1 MGGRSSFK
9 EHPKNVASKRSRNGV
24 AGLAACLALL
34 ACTPVG
40 IEPAIE
46 PEPILS
52 EPSAELSVDEPFGG
66 DGPRAGVVTAGDI
79 DDGLNLAAFARHEVR
94 AASAL
99 GLPRAPL
106 RTPLIATFR
115 GPDGSPAPGVNY
127 TLRRPGEEAPF
138 HSGVSGVDGRILV
151 FPSVIGA
158 GRIRTAELR
167 AFGNGREIAR
177 HSITAGA
184 EDTTI
189 TLTAPGVWSPEFLDL
204 VLVIDTSG
212 SMGDEHAW
220 LTQEFTQ
227 VVRSAR
233 AAAPGLDIRYGLVA
247 YRSPG
252 DNYAVRDYGFTKDP
266 SQIQSWLA
274 GLDATGGAGGPEVA
288 ARALQTAAD
297 MRWRQGRGERLIFQI
312 GDEPPARARS
322 RAYHQAAAQAARQ
335 GVQVFGL
342 GASGIDKDMELLMRQ
357 AALVTGGR
365 YLFLTDDS
373 GVGRAHAEPAIA
385 CYRVTTLKS
394 LLDRVLRSELTGVR
408 QEAEPGQIIRTV
420 GTYRRGTCLQ

>member
-1 MGGRSSFK
+1 M
-9 EHPKNVASKRSRNGV
+9 VARSR
-24 AGLAACLALL
+24 A
-34 ACTPVG
+34 
-40 IEPAIE
+40 
-46 PEPILS
+46 S
-52 EPSAELSVDEPFGG
+52 PSR
-66 DGPRAGVVTAGDI
+66 RA
-79 DDGLNLAAFARHEVR
+79 
-94 AASAL
+94 
-99 GLPRAPL
+99 
-106 RTPLIATFR
+106 
-115 GPDGSPAPGVNY
+115 
-127 TLRRPGEEAPF
+127 RR
-138 HSGVSGVDGRILV
+138 
-151 FPSVIGA
+151 
-158 GRIRTAELR
+158 
-167 AFGNGREIAR
+167 
-177 HSITAGA
+177 
-184 EDTTI
+184 DTTI

-204 VLVIDTSG
+204 VLVVDTSG

-266 SQIQSWLA
+266 GQIQSWLA

-322 RAYHQAAAQAARQ
+322 RTYHQAAAQAARQ